1 MEQCFSLRN
10 IFESQPKK
18 SFEAYSTIKV
28 NNLIDEKICHNACQY
43 IYENEERII
52 EIYKDDKRGL
62 TLDIVDDKKYIKYFE
77 YPLKENPNLFGRFV
91 TSEIFKIAEY
101 LIGGSVF
108 LKSVEIH
115 SRCAKGTPI
124 PPHQDNAYYGL
135 KNAKALTFYIPI
147 NNEFADMG
155 GLKYFKNPNTYELE
169 HKPSDASGF
178 SLAVANPSSIPYKT
192 FTE

>member
-1 MEQCFSLRN
+1 MDL
-10 IFESQPKK
+10 KYL
-18 SFEAYSTIKV
+18 A
-28 NNLIDEKICHNACQY
+28 NL
-43 IYENEERII
+43 
-52 EIYKDDKRGL
+52 
-62 TLDIVDDKKYIKYFE
+62 
-77 YPLKENPNLFGRFV
+77 
-91 TSEIFKIAEY
+91 KIAEY

-169 HKPSDASGF
+169 HKPSDASTIISSLCKLSRIYISGLFTTILVF
-178 SLAVANPSSIPYKT
+178 SRL
-192 FTE
+192 